1 MADFKKPT
9 TRIKKYQVHSATFE
23 SGILE
28 NSDVLKRLYE
38 IKRYRLANRYH
49 DKWITSK

>member
-9 TRIKKYQVHSATFE
+9 LKYTKYILLQR
-23 SGILE
+23 ILE

-38 IKRYRLANRYH
+38 IKKDTGLQIG
-49 DKWITSK
+49 ITTSGSSK